1 MVSQIRIIQ
10 IQIIQII
17 QIQIIQI
24 QIIQIQIIP
33 IQVQIRIILSP
44 DMVQLIRNGQQS
56 SSATQVRLSVFQKSK
71 LGDSAI

>member
-44 DMVQLIRNGQQS
+44 DMVQLIRNGQPNQDYPNPNRDYPFS
-56 SSATQVRLSVFQKSK
+56 RHGSTN
-71 LGDSAI
+71 